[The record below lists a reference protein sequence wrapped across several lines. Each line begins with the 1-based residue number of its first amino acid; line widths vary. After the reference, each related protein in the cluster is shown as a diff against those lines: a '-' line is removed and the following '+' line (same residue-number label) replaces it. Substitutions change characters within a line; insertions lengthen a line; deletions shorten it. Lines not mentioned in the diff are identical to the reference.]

1 MNPNARPSYCALL
14 AAFLSVS
21 GALIPSSAS
30 AQIDSA
36 ITVET
41 VAGGLEAPWAIDF
54 AADGRAFI
62 TERPGRI
69 RVMTNG
75 QLQPEPWAI
84 LNVAATSESGLMG
97 LALDP
102 GFAANGYAY
111 VAYTYRTA
119 DGTLL
124 NKLVRMREDPAT
136 GSGYEE
142 SVLVDGVRANSVH
155 DGGRVRFGPDGK
167 LFWTMGDAG
176 SDMLAQDPA
185 SPNGKI
191 HRLET
196 DGSAP
201 ADNPWPGST
210 VYSYGHRNPQGL
222 AWQPETNLLFATEH
236 GPSGRQ
242 ACCLDE
248 VNRVA
253 PGQNYG
259 WPVITGDETR
269 EGMISP
275 VAQSGG
281 SETWAPAG
289 AAFVTSGNWAG
300 SLLFTGLRGQAL
312 YRLTLASGDPWR
324 ATTVEPVIQG
334 QFGRLRDIVAGPD
347 GAYYVLTS
355 NRDGRGSPR
364 AEDDRVLRLTIR

>member
-1 MNPNARPSYCALL
+1 LIL
-14 AAFLSVS
+14 AAGLHT
-21 GALIPSSAS
+21 APPAQ
-30 AQIDSA
+30 AQIDPA

-41 VAGGLEAPWAIDF
+41 VATGLEAPWAIDF
-54 AADGRAFI
+54 APDGRVFI

-69 RVMTNG
+69 RVMANG
-75 QLQPEPWAI
+75 QLQPRPWAT

-102 GFAANGYAY
+102 DFASNGYVY
-111 VAYTYRTA
+111 VAYTYRTS
-119 DGTLL
+119 DGTLV
-124 NKLVRMREDPAT
+124 NKLARLRDDPST
-136 GSGYEE
+136 GGGYEE
-142 SVLVDGVRANSVH
+142 AVLADGVRANSVH

-167 LFWTMGDAG
+167 LYWTMGDAG
-176 SDMLAQDPA
+176 SDMLAQDPTH
-185 SPNGKI
+185 PNGKI

-210 VYSYGHRNPQGL
+210 VYSYGHRNAQGL
-222 AWQPETNLLFATEH
+222 AWQPGTNALYATEH

-248 VNRVA
+248 VNRVE

-259 WPVITGDETR
+259 WPLITGDETR
-269 EGMISP
+269 AEMLPP
-275 VAQSGG
+275 VAHSGA

-289 AAFVTSGNWAG
+289 AAFVSSGTWAG

-312 YRLTLASGDPWR
+312 YRVTLDPSDPWR
-324 ATTVEPVIQG
+324 ALSVDPVIQG
-334 QFGRLRDIVAGPD
+334 QFGRLRDVVAGPD